1 MQSRDHGA
9 FVRGWRSGSS
19 RAMFAREVDAP
30 VGSPRPRRGGG
41 RSALHAGAIA
51 VLLLVMPAMVVPAA
65 AVQSVNLS
73 KDEWCELARVV
84 TVEELVS
91 WLRDDDLRWNA
102 TAAAEE
108 LCSRITSKDQAA
120 EVAAALVPSL
130 DAADRQ
136 EREVSAGLLQIACSI
151 EGSGVAPSSRL
162 LEISVDDAL
171 GYEGSPPW
179 RWIHGELDSFDSVAF
194 VSRHARDAAPIL
206 VDRLRAAS
214 KGRRGGRVEFMAA
227 YLLSFSPGAAPV
239 EEMATPLIEALR
251 DNHVSFDALM
261 GLVALR
267 QIGPAAGG
275 PVRTALAASDDPQ
288 QRSCLAML
296 LADWDYPRDAPMR
309 GQALESLQQAR
320 LTWQVADPLAEWT
333 FERQRGR

>member
-1 MQSRDHGA
+1 MHSRDHGA
-9 FVRGWRSGSS
+9 LARWGRISSS
-19 RAMFAREVDAP
+19 RAMFGREVDAP
-30 VGSPRPRRGGG
+30 VGSPRSRRGGG
-41 RSALHAGAIA
+41 RSPLHAGAIA
-51 VLLLVMPAMVVPAA
+51 GLLVAPAMVLPAA

-84 TVEELVS
+84 SVEELVS

-108 LCSRITSKDQAA
+108 LSSRITTKDQTAG
-120 EVAAALVPSL
+120 VAAVLWPSL
-130 DAADRQ
+130 DAPDRQ
-136 EREVSAGLLQIACSI
+136 EREVVAGLLQIACSM
-151 EGSGVAPSSRL
+151 EGSGVVPSSRL

-171 GYEGSPPW
+171 LYEGSPPW
-179 RWIHGELDSFDSVAF
+179 RWIHGELDAFDSVAF

-214 KGRRGGRVEFMAA
+214 KGGRRGRIEFMAA
-227 YLLSFSPGAAPV
+227 YLLSFSPGSAPI
-239 EEMATPLIEALR
+239 EEVATPLIEALE

-288 QRSCLAML
+288 QRACLAML

-309 GQALESLQQAR
+309 AQALDELQRER